1 MVAATH
7 QVLARWEQVRVVA
20 VREIKVCPVITA
32 AMALWGAFKLIG
44 HKV

>member
-20 VREIKVCPVITA
+20 VREIKLCPVTA